1 MFLNK
6 LTKGC
11 SNFEKTRYN
20 ICNACYDQYI
30 VYAFDK
36 KAVTNPWKG
45 RISSDIIEQTGKRR
59 GIHTTLFGR
68 GYADPGER
76 REEQV

>member
-30 VYAFDK
+30 VYAFGK

-45 RISSDIIEQTGKRR
+45 RISSDIIEQTGKR
-59 GIHTTLFGR
+59 
-68 GYADPGER
+68 
-76 REEQV
+76 